1 MNKKKWGKT
10 AAGLKEKLQFLRLD
24 EDLDDEDDL
33 EVEEEEIAPGRTLQ
47 EELKDKLARKKR
59 NLKRLRLVL
68 FGAAVIAVFG
78 FWLYNQ
84 LYIFKDY
91 VISRSEAIE
100 AASGTKYIS
109 AGKLLYRYN
118 SDGVSC
124 ISRSSDT
131 KWSITYN
138 MQAPIAD
145 ICDTTMAI
153 AEQQGTQIYI
163 INEDGLVGNFET
175 QYPILKVRVSTQG
188 MVAVVQEQD
197 NITWINLYQADG
209 TVVANDKT
217 TVSETGYPMDVDLSP
232 NGQRMAVS
240 YLGMKEGILGSSVVF
255 YDFGTLGQKKENNI
269 ISSVEYQDAIL
280 PELYFVDNT
289 RAVAVADNGFYV
301 FGGGEEPAQTA
312 EIDFTEEII
321 GSFHDDSQI
330 GFLFLNEDGDQEYR
344 MELYNYSGRRK
355 KTRKI
360 DATFDNIKIE
370 NGQILMYNEKGF
382 DVFSET
388 GRLRFTSAYEKE
400 VEELF
405 YFGSFRTYLVVTK
418 DSFDWIRIK

>member
-10 AAGLKEKLQFLRLD
+10 AADLKEKLQFLRLD

-33 EVEEEEIAPGRTLQ
+33 DVEEEELAPRRTLQ
-47 EELKDKLARKKR
+47 EELKDKLARKKQ
-59 NLKRLRLVL
+59 NLRRLRLVL
-68 FGAAVIAVFG
+68 LAAALLAVLG

-100 AASGTKYIS
+100 VASGTKYVS

-124 ISRSSDT
+124 ISRNSDL

-145 ICDTTMAI
+145 ICDTAMAI
-153 AEQQGTQIYI
+153 AEQQGTQVYI

-217 TVSETGYPMDVDLSP
+217 TVGETGYPMDMDLSP
-232 NGQRMAVS
+232 DGQRMAVS

-255 YDFGTLGQKKENNI
+255 YDFGTLGQKKENNV
-269 ISSVEYQDAIL
+269 ISSVDYQDTVV
-280 PELYFVDNT
+280 PEIYFVDKSRT
-289 RAVAVADNGFYV
+289 VAVADNGFYV
-301 FGGGEEPAQTA
+301 FGGGDEPTQTA
-312 EIDFTEEII
+312 EVDFSEEII

-330 GFLFLNEDGDQEYR
+330 GFLFLNGDSGQEFR
-344 MELYNYSGRRK
+344 MELYNYSGRRR

-382 DVFSET
+382 DVFSNS

-405 YFGSFRTYLVVTK
+405 YFGSFRTYLVITK

>member
-10 AAGLKEKLQFLRLD
+10 ATGLKEKLQFLRLD
-24 EDLDDEDDL
+24 EDLDEEDDL
-33 EVEEEEIAPGRTLQ
+33 DVEEEELAPGRTLQ

-59 NLKRLRLVL
+59 NHRRLRLVL
-68 FGAAVIAVFG
+68 LGAAVIAVFG

-84 LYIFKDY
+84 LYVFKDY

-100 AASGTKYIS
+100 VASGTKYVS

-124 ISRSSDT
+124 ISRNSDT

-138 MQAPIAD
+138 MQAPISD

-153 AEQQGTQIYI
+153 AEQQGTQVYI

-217 TVSETGYPMDVDLSP
+217 TVGETGYPMDVDLSP

-240 YLGMKEGILGSSVVF
+240 YLGMKEGILGSGVVF

-269 ISSVEYQDAIL
+269 ISSVEYQDTVV
-280 PELYFVDNT
+280 PEIYFVDNT
-289 RAVAVADNGFYV
+289 RTVAVADNGFYV
-301 FGGGEEPAQTA
+301 FDGGDEPAQTA
-312 EIDFTEEII
+312 EVDFSEEII

-330 GFLFLNEDGDQEYR
+330 GFLFLNEDSDQEYR
-344 MELYNYSGRRK
+344 MELYNYSGRRR

-382 DVFSET
+382 DVFSKS

-405 YFGSFRTYLVVTK
+405 YFGSFRTYLVITK
-418 DSFDWIRIK
+418 DSFDWIRVK